1 MSVKIVAQ
9 KLNYDM
15 SVLAETP
22 VENNTPAAAQG
33 QTAATSGQSTPP
45 QSPSVAANTPPKY
58 KSSSIAIKL
67 SYNQPQS
74 SQDKPSDP
82 ESGKQFSQVLS
93 VPNSLERATPLTH
106 SRSASSLAEVKKLN
120 LPVTAG
126 TCFKFAKLTSGVFT
140 LSGTGIGEEATWTM
154 IRTMSPSPVPL
165 KLNCERFHPVSHN
178 PFVLGPCL
186 WFRPV

>member
-1 MSVKIVAQ
+1 MTCPCRQ
-9 KLNYDM
+9 KLRWR
-15 SVLAETP
+15 T
-22 VENNTPAAAQG
+22 THPAAAQG

-45 QSPSVAANTPPKY
+45 QSPSVAPNTPPKY

-74 SQDKPSDP
+74 SQDKPSEP

-93 VPNSLERATPLTH
+93 VPNPLERATPLTH

-126 TCFKFAKLTSGVFT
+126 TCFMFVIFTSGVFT
-140 LSGTGIGEEATWTM
+140 LCEDLDCDENYQSRPCPSEAEM
-154 IRTMSPSPVPL
+154 
-165 KLNCERFHPVSHN
+165 
-178 PFVLGPCL
+178 
-186 WFRPV
+186 

>member
-1 MSVKIVAQ
+1 MKIVAQ

-15 SVLAETP
+15 SVPAETP
-22 VENNTPAAAQG
+22 VENNASAAAQG

-45 QSPSVAANTPPKY
+45 QSPSVAPNTPPKY

-74 SQDKPSDP
+74 SQDKPSES

-93 VPNSLERATPLTH
+93 VPNPLERATPLTH

-126 TCFKFAKLTSGVFT
+126 TCFMVVILTSGIFT
-140 LSGTGIGEEATWTM
+140 LSETGIGKWATWTV
-154 IRTMSPSPVPL
+154 IRTMSPSPVPVKL
-165 KLNCERFHPVSHN
+165 KCERFHTVAYI
-178 PFVLGPCL
+178 
-186 WFRPV
+186 